1 MSATFRS
8 LRIPNYRIWAG
19 GALVSNVGTWM
30 QRVAQDWLVLQ
41 VLTAGSGVAVGITTG
56 LQFLPMLLLGPYA
69 GLVADRLDKRRLLM
83 WTQGLSGLW
92 GLVLGLLVV
101 TDSAQ
106 LWHVYALATLLGL
119 TTAFDAPARQTFVA
133 ALVPPD
139 HLGNAVGL
147 NSASFNGAR
156 LVGPGVA
163 GLLIAAFGTGPV
175 FLINAVSFA
184 GTVVAL
190 AFLRVDQLHPMPVAK
205 RGRGQVREGL
215 RYVRGRPDITVIL
228 VVIGTVGAL
237 GMNYQLTTGLVATQ
251 VFGKGAT
258 EYGILGSILAIGS
271 LSGALLAARRERPRL
286 RLVFGAAGLFGVASL
301 VAASMPTY
309 TSFAISLIPVGLC
322 SLTMMTAANT
332 YVQSTTD
339 PSMRGRVMA
348 LYMMI
353 FMGTTP
359 IGSPVIGLV
368 GDVFGARWTIYVGG
382 ISAVLV
388 VLGAVLWVLRRD
400 DLRIR
405 YSWRQQPH
413 LQVLDADER
422 EAAREALDAAG
433 GRATTRTAA

>member
-8 LRIPNYRIWAG
+8 LHIRNYRIWAA

-69 GLVADRLDKRRLLM
+69 GVVADRFDKRKLLM

-101 TDSAQ
+101 TGQAE

-139 HLGNAVGL
+139 HLGNAIGL

-184 GTVVAL
+184 ATVVAV
-190 AFLRVDQLHPMPVAK
+190 ACLRTSELHPFPAAQ
-205 RGRGQVREGL
+205 RGKGQVREGL
-215 RYVRGRPDITVIL
+215 RYVRRRPDVVVIL
-228 VVIGTVGAL
+228 VVIGTVGTL

-251 VFGKGAT
+251 VFDKGAT
-258 EYGILGSILAIGS
+258 EYGVLGSILAIGS
-271 LSGALLAARRERPRL
+271 LSGALLAARRDTPRL
-286 RLVFGAAGLFGVASL
+286 RLVFGAAGAFGVASL

-309 TSFAISLIPVGLC
+309 TLFAVSLIPVGLS

-339 PSMRGRVMA
+339 PAMRGRVMA

-353 FMGTTP
+353 FMGGTP
-359 IGSPVIGLV
+359 IGSPLIGLV

-382 ISAVLV
+382 IAALVAVG
-388 VLGAVLWVLRRD
+388 GAVLWVLRRD
-400 DLRIR
+400 RLRIR
-405 YSWRQQPH
+405 YRLREQPH
-413 LQVLDADER
+413 LQVLHPDEDA
-422 EAAREALDAAG
+422 AARDSLDAAG
-433 GRATTRTAA
+433 GRAARSAA

>member
-8 LRIPNYRIWAG
+8 LHIRNYRIWAA

-69 GLVADRLDKRRLLM
+69 GVVADRFDKRKLLM

-101 TDSAQ
+101 TQQAE

-139 HLGNAVGL
+139 HLGNAIGL

-156 LVGPGVA
+156 LIGPGVA

-184 GTVVAL
+184 ATVVAVGC
-190 AFLRVDQLHPMPVAK
+190 LRTSELHSFPAARK
-205 RGRGQVREGL
+205 GKGQVREGL
-215 RYVRGRPDITVIL
+215 RYVRRRPDVVVIL
-228 VVIGTVGAL
+228 VVIGTVGTL

-251 VFGKGAT
+251 VFDKGAT
-258 EYGILGSILAIGS
+258 EYGVLGSILAIGS
-271 LSGALLAARRERPRL
+271 LSGALLAARRDVPRL
-286 RLVFGAAGLFGVASL
+286 RLVFGAAGAFGVASL

-309 TSFAISLIPVGLC
+309 TSFALSLIPVGLS

-339 PSMRGRVMA
+339 PAMRGRVMA

-353 FMGTTP
+353 FMGGTP
-359 IGSPVIGLV
+359 IGSPLIGLV

-382 ISAVLV
+382 ISALV
-388 VLGAVLWVLRRD
+388 AVAGAVLWVQRRD
-400 DLRIR
+400 HLRIR
-405 YSWRQQPH
+405 YSLREQPH
-413 LQVLDADER
+413 LQVLHPDEGA
-422 EAAREALDAAG
+422 AARESLDAAG
-433 GRATTRTAA
+433 GRASRSAA